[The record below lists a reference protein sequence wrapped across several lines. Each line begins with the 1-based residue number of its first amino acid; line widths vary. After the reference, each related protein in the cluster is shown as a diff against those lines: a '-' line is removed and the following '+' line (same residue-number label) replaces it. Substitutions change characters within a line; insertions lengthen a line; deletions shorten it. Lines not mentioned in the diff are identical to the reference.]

1 MDMRFGAA
9 TPDSVNGVALHHSL
23 LASVSE
29 YFVPSI
35 LV

>member
-9 TPDSVNGVALHHSL
+9 TPDSVNGVAIHHSL

-29 YFVPSI
+29 DFTQYG
-35 LV
+35 